1 MMNKILVL
9 FSLFLIV
16 SMGFV
21 TIPNIIY
28 ADSQLDVLVKIIQN
42 TKEQIKNDI
51 DKLGNIS
58 QKVYD
63 FYDEG
68 SRETVLLTQSVENG
82 DNKSAKQHF
91 ISAMIAFKRTSLA
104 ISENESQETPQMV
117 TSVHSQT
124 IKKYENNIKKLKL
137 ISAKLNTDVDFEQID
152 QLLALAKANI
162 TKGSIEQTKQVLS
175 KISSEGKQIQ
185 KLLYEI
191 SEQNRI
197 HKAKQFVQ
205 KHAERINNLILQ
217 AKTFGLEKTAN
228 DLQQSHLQLLQA
240 NTTSQIKHQ
249 FKIIIIHQQKVEQ
262 VKETSQAGLLRLQSL
277 LVPLEKKAQSLTGD
291 LKENSA
297 AEHFLKKAFNL
308 IEEAKQDIKDLE
320 NAPGGT
326 NAKYL
331 DLTIGKKIQTIKDLL
346 LKDEKLIYDTVKKHN
361 RCLIITEEPSD
372 NSFAQALSGK
382 IQENCFTYLDAPVKV
397 LGSENVPAIPLNSI
411 LEKCYLP
418 NSDKVTDK
426 INELMTY

>member
-1 MMNKILVL
+1 MMNKLLVF

-21 TIPNIIY
+21 TVPNIIH
-28 ADSQLDVLVKIIQN
+28 ADSQLDVLVKIAQN
-42 TKEQIKNDI
+42 TKEHIKNDI
-51 DKLGNIS
+51 DKMTIS
-58 QKVYD
+58 QYMEVYNLGT
-63 FYDEG
+63 YGEG
-68 SRETVLLTQSVENG
+68 LTETDLLTQAVENG
-82 DNKSAKQHF
+82 DTKSAKQHF
-91 ISAMIAFKRTSLA
+91 ISAMVAFKRTSLA
-104 ISENESQETPQMV
+104 ISEIESQETPQIV
-117 TSVHSQT
+117 PSVHSQT
-124 IKKYENNIKKLKL
+124 IKKYENNVKKLKL

-152 QLLALAKANI
+152 QLLALAKAN
-162 TKGSIEQTKQVLS
+162 TAKGSIEQTKEVLS
-175 KISSEGKQIQ
+175 KISLEGKQIQ

-217 AKTFGLEKTAN
+217 AKTFGLEKTAS

-240 NTTSQIKHQ
+240 NTTNQIKQQ

-277 LVPLEKKAQSLTGD
+277 LVPLEKKAQSLAAD
-291 LKENSA
+291 LKENRE
-297 AEHFLKKAFNL
+297 AEHFLKNAFNL

-331 DLTIGKKIQTIKDLL
+331 DLTIGKKIQTVKDLL
-346 LKDEKLIYDTVKKHN
+346 LKVEKLIYV
-361 RCLIITEEPSD
+361 S
-372 NSFAQALSGK
+372 S
-382 IQENCFTYLDAPVKV
+382 
-397 LGSENVPAIPLNSI
+397 
-411 LEKCYLP
+411 
-418 NSDKVTDK
+418 
-426 INELMTY
+426 

>member
-1 MMNKILVL
+1 MMNKLLVF

-16 SMGFV
+16 SIGFV
-21 TIPNIIY
+21 TIPNIIH
-28 ADSQLDVLVKIIQN
+28 ADSQLDILVKIIQN
-42 TKEQIKNDI
+42 TKEHIKNDI
-51 DKLGNIS
+51 DRLGNIS

-68 SRETVLLTQSVENG
+68 SRETVLLNKAVENG
-82 DNKSAKQHF
+82 DTKSAKQYF
-91 ISAMIAFKRTSLA
+91 VSAMIAFKRASLA
-104 ISENESQETPQMV
+104 ISENESQETPQTV
-117 TSVHSQT
+117 ISVHSQT

-162 TKGSIEQTKQVLS
+162 AKGSIEQTKEVLS

-205 KHAERINNLILQ
+205 KHAERINTLILQ
-217 AKTFGLEKTAN
+217 AKTFGLENTAN

-262 VKETSQAGLLRLQSL
+262 VKEISQSGLLRLQSL
-277 LVPLEKKAQSLTGD
+277 LAPLEKKAQSLAGD

-297 AEHFLKKAFNL
+297 AEH
-308 IEEAKQDIKDLE
+308 
-320 NAPGGT
+320 
-326 NAKYL
+326 
-331 DLTIGKKIQTIKDLL
+331 L
-346 LKDEKLIYDTVKKHN
+346 LK
-361 RCLIITEEPSD
+361 
-372 NSFAQALSGK
+372 
-382 IQENCFTYLDAPVKV
+382 
-397 LGSENVPAIPLNSI
+397 
-411 LEKCYLP
+411 
-418 NSDKVTDK
+418 
-426 INELMTY
+426 

>member
-1 MMNKILVL
+1 MMNKLLVF

-21 TIPNIIY
+21 TIPNIIH
-28 ADSQLDVLVKIIQN
+28 ADSQLDILVKIIQN
-42 TKEQIKNDI
+42 TKEHIKNDI
-51 DKLGNIS
+51 DKLGNIP

-68 SRETVLLTQSVENG
+68 SRETVLLTQAVENG
-82 DNKSAKQHF
+82 DTKSAKQHF

-162 TKGSIEQTKQVLS
+162 AKGSIEQTKQVLS

-217 AKTFGLEKTAN
+217 AKTFGLQKTAN
-228 DLQQSHLQLLQA
+228 DLQQSQLQLLQA
-240 NTTSQIKHQ
+240 NTTSQIKQQ
-249 FKIIIIHQQKVEQ
+249 FKIIIIYKQKVEQ
-262 VKETSQAGLLRLQSL
+262 VKEISQAGLLRLQSL
-277 LVPLEKKAQSLTGD
+277 LVPLEKKAQSLAGD

-297 AEHFLKKAFNL
+297 ADHFLKKAFNL

-320 NAPGGT
+320 YAPGRT
-326 NAKYL
+326 SDAKYL

-346 LKDEKLIYDTVKKHN
+346 LKVEKLIYV
-361 RCLIITEEPSD
+361 S
-372 NSFAQALSGK
+372 S
-382 IQENCFTYLDAPVKV
+382 
-397 LGSENVPAIPLNSI
+397 
-411 LEKCYLP
+411 
-418 NSDKVTDK
+418 
-426 INELMTY
+426 

>member
-1 MMNKILVL
+1 MMNKLLVF

-21 TIPNIIY
+21 TIPNIIH
-28 ADSQLDVLVKIIQN
+28 ADSQLDILVKIIQN
-42 TKEQIKNDI
+42 TKEHIKNDI
-51 DKLGNIS
+51 DKMTIS
-58 QKVYD
+58 QYMEVYD

-68 SRETVLLTQSVENG
+68 SRETVLLTQAVENG
-82 DNKSAKQHF
+82 DTKSAKQHF

-104 ISENESQETPQMV
+104 ILENESQETPQMV

-124 IKKYENNIKKLKL
+124 IKKYENNVKKLKL

-152 QLLALAKANI
+152 QLLALAKVNI
-162 TKGSIEQTKQVLS
+162 AKGSIEQTKEVLS

-205 KHAERINNLILQ
+205 KHAERINSLILQ

-262 VKETSQAGLLRLQSL
+262 VKEISQAGLLRLQSL
-277 LVPLEKKAQSLTGD
+277 LVPLEKKAQSLAAD

-297 AEHFLKKAFNL
+297 AEYFLKNAFNL
-308 IEEAKQDIKDLE
+308 IDEAKQDIKDLE

-346 LKDEKLIYDTVKKHN
+346 LKVEKLIYV
-361 RCLIITEEPSD
+361 S
-372 NSFAQALSGK
+372 S
-382 IQENCFTYLDAPVKV
+382 
-397 LGSENVPAIPLNSI
+397 
-411 LEKCYLP
+411 
-418 NSDKVTDK
+418 
-426 INELMTY
+426 

>member
-1 MMNKILVL
+1 MNKLLVF
-9 FSLFLIV
+9 FSLFLV
-16 SMGFV
+16 ASMVFV
-21 TIPNIIY
+21 TTPNTVH
-28 ADSQLDVLVKIIQN
+28 ADSQLDILIKITQN
-42 TKEQIKNDI
+42 TKEHIKNDI
-51 DKLGNIS
+51 DKLSDIS
-58 QKVYD
+58 QEVYD
-63 FYDEG
+63 FFDEG
-68 SRETVLLTQSVENG
+68 AKETALLIQAAEKEDASST
-82 DNKSAKQHF
+82 KQHF
-91 ISAMIAFKRTSLA
+91 ISAMIAFKQASLA
-104 ISENESQETPQMV
+104 ISENESQK
-117 TSVHSQT
+117 TSQTIISDQSQT

-162 TKGSIEQTKQVLS
+162 AKGSIEQTKEVLS

-205 KHAERINNLILQ
+205 KHTERINSLILQ

-240 NTTSQIKHQ
+240 NTTSQIKYQ

-262 VKETSQAGLLRLQSL
+262 VKEISQAGLLRLQSL
-277 LVPLEKKAQSLTGD
+277 LVPLEKKAQSLAGD

-320 NAPGGT
+320 YAPGGT

-346 LKDEKLIYDTVKKHN
+346 LKVEKLIYV
-361 RCLIITEEPSD
+361 S
-372 NSFAQALSGK
+372 S
-382 IQENCFTYLDAPVKV
+382 
-397 LGSENVPAIPLNSI
+397 
-411 LEKCYLP
+411 
-418 NSDKVTDK
+418 
-426 INELMTY
+426 

>member
-1 MMNKILVL
+1 MMNKPLVF

-28 ADSQLDVLVKIIQN
+28 ADSQLDILVKIIQN
-42 TKEQIKNDI
+42 TKEHIKNDI
-51 DKLGNIS
+51 DKLDNIS

-68 SRETVLLTQSVENG
+68 SRETVLLTQAVENG
-82 DNKSAKQHF
+82 DTKSAKQHF

-162 TKGSIEQTKQVLS
+162 AKGSIEQTKEVLS

-205 KHAERINNLILQ
+205 KHTERINSLILQ

-240 NTTSQIKHQ
+240 NTTNQIKQQ

-262 VKETSQAGLLRLQSL
+262 VKETNQAELLRLQAL
-277 LVPLEKKAQSLTGD
+277 LVPLEKKAQRLADD
-291 LKENSA
+291 LKENNTA
-297 AEHFLKKAFNL
+297 DYLLKRAFNL
-308 IEEAKQDIKDLE
+308 IEEVKQDIKELE
-320 NAPGGT
+320 YAPGRINDT
-326 NAKYL
+326 KYL

-346 LKDEKLIYDTVKKHN
+346 IKAEKIIY
-361 RCLIITEEPSD
+361 IS
-372 NSFAQALSGK
+372 S
-382 IQENCFTYLDAPVKV
+382 
-397 LGSENVPAIPLNSI
+397 
-411 LEKCYLP
+411 
-418 NSDKVTDK
+418 
-426 INELMTY
+426 